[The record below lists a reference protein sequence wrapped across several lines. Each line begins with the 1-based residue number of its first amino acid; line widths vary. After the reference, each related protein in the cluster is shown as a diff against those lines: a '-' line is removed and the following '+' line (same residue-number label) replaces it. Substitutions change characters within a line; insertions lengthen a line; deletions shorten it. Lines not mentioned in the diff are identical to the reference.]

1 MVAKQKDL
9 MAHWNVAYEYLKQQ
23 LMYIE
28 KFHDSALNEE
38 YYQAYRQLRNI
49 INYSSFYINKEKKMA
64 KIKEILPLTLSFR
77 SQEYKDAKSEGNKE
91 LKLQIEQKSI
101 DAMYEIMEEI
111 MDIFGRLG
119 AHVQVYYKTDSISE
133 SAKMC

>member
-1 MVAKQKDL
+1 MVVKQKDL

-23 LMYIE
+23 LSYIE

-49 INYSSFYINKEKKMA
+49 INYSSFYINKEKKMR
-64 KIKEILPLTLSFR
+64 KIEEMLPVALSFK
-77 SQEYKDAKSEGNKE
+77 SQEYKDAKNEGNKE
-91 LKLQIEQKSI
+91 LKSKLEQKSI

-111 MDIFGRLG
+111 MEIFGKLG
-119 AHVQVYYKTDSISE
+119 AHVQVYYKSDSVSE
-133 SAKMC
+133 SARMC